1 MKPPFISR
9 RRHEAELAAVKAERD
24 RAGKEGEAAQ
34 IEVATTAAYFAA
46 ANSVIACLER
56 DLAEA
61 RTKLAASQDAE
72 SALARQIHAMAQP
85 VEPTDEEVDEINRLI
100 RERDSEK
107 RRADRL
113 QKELD
118 DATFLPAGKVEN
130 SVRWQPGYQDPKQD
144 TA

>member
-61 RTKLAASQDAE
+61 RTKLAASQDAASFVRA
-72 SALARQIHAMAQP
+72 SARSRSRQAMTELAAA
-85 VEPTDEEVDEINRLI
+85 
-100 RERDSEK
+100 K
-107 RRADRL
+107 
-113 QKELD
+113 
-118 DATFLPAGKVEN
+118 
-130 SVRWQPGYQDPKQD
+130 
-144 TA
+144 